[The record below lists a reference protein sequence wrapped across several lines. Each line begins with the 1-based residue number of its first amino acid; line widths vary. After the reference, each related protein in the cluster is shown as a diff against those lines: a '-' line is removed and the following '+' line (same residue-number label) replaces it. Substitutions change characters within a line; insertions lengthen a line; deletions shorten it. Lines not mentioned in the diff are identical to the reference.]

1 MTKSVAYTQPINPIL
16 VSNPVVKIRGI
27 TIGEAS
33 SNFYYGANILL
44 LGIAGLLLFF
54 YIIQANVIAA
64 DKYKIKI
71 LNEKLTSLNEFETSL
86 AVQKSEAENPSE
98 LMEFARS
105 RNMVEAKNITYLFE
119 NGNVAL
125 KQ

>member
-1 MTKSVAYTQPINPIL
+1 MPWPDIMTKSVAYAQPINPIL
-16 VSNPVVKIRGI
+16 VSNI
-27 TIGEAS
+27 
-33 SNFYYGANILL
+33 FL
-44 LGIAGLLLFF
+44 LGIAGLLLSF
-54 YIIQANVIAA
+54 YIIQANIIAA

-71 LNEKLTSLNEFETSL
+71 LNEKLTSLNEVETSL
-86 AVQKSEAENPSE
+86 AAQKSEAENPSG